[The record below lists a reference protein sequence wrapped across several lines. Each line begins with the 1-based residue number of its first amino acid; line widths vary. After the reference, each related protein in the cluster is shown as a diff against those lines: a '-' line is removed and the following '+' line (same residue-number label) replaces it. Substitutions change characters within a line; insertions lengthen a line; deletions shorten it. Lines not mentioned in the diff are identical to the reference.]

1 MHSKAIQSGK
11 GLGPEE
17 ALERTI
23 GQFKQRNDFS
33 GLVTFLRERVE
44 EITRAGDAPVLLS
57 RLNNELGVSLLELEE
72 LGEAAI
78 CLDKAEALDPDNL
91 NAAYNRANFSLYHKD
106 LEDALVRYGRILEKN
121 DGHVG
126 ATYNAAL
133 CHALRGR
140 VQEALPLFKQVTALE
155 PGYAGAHFWAGE
167 CLMDQGKPGDALA
180 YFRAAATLN
189 PDHPESVR
197 GLAICLFH
205 GGEFEEA
212 LGRCDEM
219 LARSGPEL
227 MALRVKGDCLLALN
241 RPEEAAECHI
251 HMAAID
257 FDAREYVMNRA
268 RYLGEAEPEKAPAYI
283 KSVLTHFPEFEP
295 SLGEFQED
303 LPVGA

>member
-1 MHSKAIQSGK
+1 MHSKTIETGR
-11 GLGPEE
+11 GPGPER
-17 ALERTI
+17 ALEITI
-23 GQFKQRNDFS
+23 GQFKQGGDFA
-33 GLVTFLRERVE
+33 GLVTFLRERVA
-44 EITRAGDAPVLLS
+44 EITRAGDAPDLLS

-72 LGEAAI
+72 FPEAVI
-78 CLDKAEALDPDNL
+78 CLDKAEVLDPENL

-106 LEDALVRYGRILEKN
+106 LEDALVRYGRILKKN
-121 DGHVG
+121 GSHVG

-140 VQEALPLFKQVTALE
+140 VKEALPLFERVTTLE

-167 CLMDQGKPGDALA
+167 CLLDQGKPGDALI

-212 LGRCDEM
+212 MGRCDDM

-241 RPEEAAECHI
+241 RPGEAAECHI

-268 RYLGEAEPEKAPAYI
+268 RFLAEAEPEKAHAYI
-283 KSVLTHFPEFEP
+283 KLVLTHFPEFEP
-295 SLGEFQED
+295 SLGKIQED

>member
-1 MHSKAIQSGK
+1 MHSKAIQT
-11 GLGPEE
+11 GPGAEE
-17 ALERTI
+17 ALESAI
-23 GQFKQRNDFS
+23 GQFKQGGDFA

-44 EITRAGDAPVLLS
+44 ALTRAGDAPVLLA

-72 LGEAAI
+72 LEEALK
-78 CLDKAEALDPDNL
+78 CLDRAEALDPENL

-106 LEDALVRYGRILEKN
+106 LEDALARYGRILKKN

-126 ATYNAAL
+126 ATYNAGL
-133 CHALRGR
+133 CHALGGR
-140 VQEALPLFKQVTALE
+140 VREALPLFERVTALE

-167 CLMDQGKPGDALA
+167 CLLDQGKPADALG
-180 YFRAAATLN
+180 YFRGAAALN

-205 GGEFEEA
+205 GGAFEEA
-212 LGRCDEM
+212 MGHCDDL

-241 RPEEAAECHI
+241 RPGEAAGCHI
-251 HMAAID
+251 DMAAID

-268 RYLGEAEPEKAPAYI
+268 RFLGEAEPEKAPAYI
-283 KSVLTHFPEFEP
+283 QCVLAHFPEFEP
-295 SLGEFQED
+295 SLGEYSSS
-303 LPVGA
+303 PHVN